1 MNRKQFIRLGSL
13 AAMGGSFFSNS
24 GCKEH
29 PKFKNWA
36 GNVEFSTGKLISV
49 DSIPQLQQVVRE
61 TGNLKIQGTRHCF
74 NRIADSEQCL
84 LSLRNMKNIISMD
97 KEKGYVEV
105 EGGITYGELAPILH
119 QNGMALHNLASLPH
133 ISIAGAVATAT
144 HGSGLLNGNLATSVV
159 ALELID
165 GNGAL
170 RVLSKEKDGESF
182 SGAVVGLGALGII
195 TKITLETIPAFDVRQ
210 YVFEGLAVEELYA
223 NFSAIMTA
231 GYSVSLFTEWRRD
244 VVKKIWLK
252 SRVDEED
259 LGKSGKDLFGA
270 RLSSPDIHTP
280 ASNRTPLAIPGP
292 WFERLPHFK
301 MGFVPSSGSELQSEY
316 FVPIEHAVEA
326 YKQINLL
333 GDDIRPHLLISEI
346 RTVAADDLWMS
357 PAYRQPSLAIHFTWK
372 QETDA
377 VMALLSRIEKAL
389 EPFKPK
395 PHWGKLFTLG
405 RESIES
411 NIDKIGAFRDL
422 AKSFDPKGRFRNE
435 FLDTMVL

>member
-1 MNRKQFIRLGSL
+1 MNRKHFIRLGSM
-13 AAMGGSFFSNS
+13 AVMGGSFFSNS
-24 GCKEH
+24 GCKKL
-29 PKFKNWA
+29 PRTKNWA
-36 GNVEFSTGKLISV
+36 GNIEFSTEKLIRVS
-49 DSIPQLQQVVRE
+49 SIPQLQQVVRD

-74 NRIADSEQCL
+74 NRIADSGECL
-84 LSLRNMKNIISMD
+84 LSVRNMNNIISID
-97 KEKGYVEV
+97 KEKGLVQV

-133 ISIAGAVATAT
+133 ISIAGAIATAT
-144 HGSGLLNGNLATSVV
+144 HGSGLQNGNLATSVV
-159 ALELID
+159 ALEFMD
-165 GNGAL
+165 GSGDL
-170 RVLSKEKDGESF
+170 RQLSREKDGERF
-182 SGAVVGLGALGII
+182 AGAVVGLGALGII
-195 TKITLETIPAFDVRQ
+195 TKITLETVPAFDVRQ
-210 YVFEGLAVEELYA
+210 YVFEGLAVKDLYA
-223 NFSAIMTA
+223 NFTAIMTA
-231 GYSVSLFTEWRRD
+231 GYSVSLFTEWRQD

-252 SRVDEED
+252 SRVDEDD

-270 RLSSPDIHTP
+270 RLSSPDLHTP
-280 ASNRTPLAIPGP
+280 ASNRTPLVIPGP

-346 RTVAADDLWMS
+346 RTVAGDDLWMS
-357 PAYRQPSLAIHFTWK
+357 PAYRQPSLTIHFTWK

-377 VMALLSRIEKAL
+377 VMALLPRIEKAL

-395 PHWGKLFTLG
+395 PHWGKLFTTD

-411 NIDKIGAFRDL
+411 GVEKIDAFRDL
-422 AKSFDPKGRFRNE
+422 VQSFDPKGRFRNE
-435 FLDTMVL
+435 FLDTIIL